1 MPCLS
6 WNCCVCWLN
15 VIIFAH
21 ISFFFFLITDKTGKV
36 ISAKFFDMWEGGRKK
51 HSRAFVN
58 VLALSK
64 DILNIYP
71 AL

>member
-1 MPCLS
+1 
-6 WNCCVCWLN
+6 
-15 VIIFAH
+15 
-21 ISFFFFLITDKTGKV
+21 
-36 ISAKFFDMWEGGRKK
+36 MWEGGRKK